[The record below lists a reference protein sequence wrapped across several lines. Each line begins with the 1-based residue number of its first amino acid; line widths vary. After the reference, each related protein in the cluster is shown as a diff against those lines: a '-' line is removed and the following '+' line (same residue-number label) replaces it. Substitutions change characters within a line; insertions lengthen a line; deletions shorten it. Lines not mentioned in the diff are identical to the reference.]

1 MELVKTKPKYKRGDI
16 FWTDL
21 DPARGNEARK
31 TRPCLI
37 LQNDVG
43 NEFSSVT
50 IVVPFLEP
58 KDYPFVVNVAPSKQ
72 NGLDRERG
80 LNFSQLR
87 VAHFSRFE
95 QKLGQIEDSYWGAIE
110 EAIAIEL
117 AIFGR

>member
-1 MELVKTKPKYKRGDI
+1 MKTKPKYRRGDI

-21 DPARGNEARK
+21 DPARGDEARK
-31 TRPCLI
+31 IRPCLI

-50 IVVPFLEP
+50 VVVPFLEP
-58 KDYPFVVNVAPSKQ
+58 KNYPFVVKIAPSQQ

-87 VAHFSRFE
+87 VPHFSRLG
-95 QKLGQIEDSYWGAIE
+95 QKLGQIEDSYWSAIE

>member
-1 MELVKTKPKYKRGDI
+1 MGLVKKKPKYRRGDI

-21 DPARGNEARK
+21 EPARGNEARK

-37 LQNDVG
+37 LQNNIG

-50 IVVPFLEP
+50 VVVPFLEP
-58 KDYPFVVNVAPSKQ
+58 KDYPFVVNIMPSVQ

-87 VAHFSRFE
+87 VAHFSRFS
-95 QKLGQIEDSYWGAIE
+95 QKLGQIDDNYWGAIE
-110 EAIAIEL
+110 EAIAVEL

>member
-1 MELVKTKPKYKRGDI
+1 MNKKPKYRRGDI

-21 DPARGNEARK
+21 DPARGNEAKK

-58 KDYPFVVNVAPSKQ
+58 NNYPFVVNVTPSKQ
-72 NGLDRERG
+72 NGLDRARG
-80 LNFSQLR
+80 LNLSQLR
-87 VAHFSRFE
+87 VAHHSRFGD
-95 QKLGQIEDSYWGAIE
+95 KLGQIEDIYWNAIE

-117 AIFGR
+117 HIFGR